1 MPIIGS
7 LEEADRPEDVD
18 IGVEIWFPHRATDI
32 HLGGLVTEDLWAELP
47 ENYFAA
53 GADVLLEEMGT
64 FGYVLALATR
74 EIIHDDN
81 LVAAGEEMLGHVR
94 ANESSTARQQYTH
107 LKRPLARSHSVRQPS
122 SESSSILSPPGTT

>member
-1 MPIIGS
+1 MPIIRS

-18 IGVEIWFPHRATDI
+18 ISVEIWFPHRATDI
-32 HLGGLVTEDLWAELP
+32 HLGGLVTENLWAAPL
-47 ENYFAA
+47 ENLFAA

-74 EIIHDDN
+74 EVIHDGN

-94 ANESSTARQQYTH
+94 ANETGTARQQYTH
-107 LKRPLARSHSVRQPS
+107 LKKPRASAHSVRRTS
-122 SESSSILSPPGTT
+122 

>member
-1 MPIIGS
+1 
-7 LEEADRPEDVD
+7 
-18 IGVEIWFPHRATDI
+18 
-32 HLGGLVTEDLWAELP
+32 LVTEDLWAELP

-81 LVAAGEEMLGHVR
+81 LVAAGEEMLGHMR
-94 ANESSTARQQYTH
+94 ANESSTTRQQYTH
-107 LKRPLARSHSVRQPS
+107 LKRPLA
-122 SESSSILSPPGTT
+122 LSLRPATQLRVFFNPLTSGHHLST